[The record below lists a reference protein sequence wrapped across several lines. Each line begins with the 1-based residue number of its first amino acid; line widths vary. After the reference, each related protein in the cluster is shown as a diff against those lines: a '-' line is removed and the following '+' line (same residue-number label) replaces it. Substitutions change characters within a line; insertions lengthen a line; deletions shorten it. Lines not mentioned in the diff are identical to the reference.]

1 MNGTQSIKAIL
12 RVATIASLFA
22 VVISS
27 TAIRPSLAENEY
39 ILLCATDA
47 HRSATGQNASNPQ
60 TGQRLTIIILDEN
73 GVVVPSA
80 RVTLTHVETQTAF
93 KGETDYAG
101 RREFAGLAPGLYTLR
116 VEKEGFYAVVLSDV
130 QVGEAS
136 EAASMEITL
145 NHQQEFAEEIDVV
158 YSSPAI
164 DPAKTATSETLS
176 GIEIINIPYPTTRDV
191 RNVLPF
197 IPGVVQDNAGQVHI
211 NGSASHQIFDLL
223 DGFNITHP
231 VSGLM
236 ELRVSADAL
245 RSIEVIGSRYSAEYG
260 KGSGGV
266 LNLATGMGDD
276 RYRFSA
282 TNFIPS
288 FQTNKG
294 VNLDNWTP
302 RATLS
307 GPLRKKKAWF
317 FEAADAEYNIDIIDE
332 LPEGADRNHSW
343 RIGSLTKAQVNLNQ
357 SNIFTAGF
365 LVNRFGAD
373 HAGVSRFNPVETTL
387 DLSRSAY
394 LFTLKEQSYF
404 SNGALAEI
412 GFGINQFRNEDRPMG
427 TLPYVISPEG
437 TSGNF
442 FKSSEGRAR
451 RYQWVAS
458 LIVPPADWHGRHEFK
473 FGADLDRVTYD
484 QFTERRMIT
493 ILRGDGTRAREVVF
507 SENARF
513 RKNNFEASGFAQDRW
528 SLTNRSI
535 VELGIRL
542 DWDQII
548 RRASLSPRLAFS
560 HLLTKDGDTKIAAGV
575 GLIYDA
581 TNLNFVTRPLNGQRA
596 DFFYLEDGMTPDGP
610 PVETMFLINEQ
621 DLRSPRSF
629 NWSVGLDRKL
639 PASIYMK
646 VEFVQK
652 RGRNGLAFVNVPVGA
667 GQSENVF
674 ELGNAR
680 RDRYDSLQITMR
692 RAFAGGYGLMA
703 SYTRSSARSNTV
715 FEFDIDNPLFSQQ
728 AGGRLAWD
736 TPNRFISWGW
746 LPLLRGFDFAYSAEW
761 RDGYPFS
768 IVDEDQQL
776 VGPPNSRRLP
786 DHFSLNTHIEKRF
799 HFMGFRWG
807 LRAGFNNI
815 TNRDNPTGVNN
826 NIDSP
831 QFLTFGGL
839 QHRTFTG
846 RIRFL
851 GRK

>member
-317 FEAADAEYNIDIIDE
+317 F
-332 LPEGADRNHSW
+332 
-343 RIGSLTKAQVNLNQ
+343 
-357 SNIFTAGF
+357 
-365 LVNRFGAD
+365 
-373 HAGVSRFNPVETTL
+373 
-387 DLSRSAY
+387 
-394 LFTLKEQSYF
+394 
-404 SNGALAEI
+404 
-412 GFGINQFRNEDRPMG
+412 
-427 TLPYVISPEG
+427 
-437 TSGNF
+437 
-442 FKSSEGRAR
+442 
-451 RYQWVAS
+451 
-458 LIVPPADWHGRHEFK
+458 
-473 FGADLDRVTYD
+473 
-484 QFTERRMIT
+484 
-493 ILRGDGTRAREVVF
+493 
-507 SENARF
+507 
-513 RKNNFEASGFAQDRW
+513 
-528 SLTNRSI
+528 
-535 VELGIRL
+535 
-542 DWDQII
+542 
-548 RRASLSPRLAFS
+548 
-560 HLLTKDGDTKIAAGV
+560 
-575 GLIYDA
+575 
-581 TNLNFVTRPLNGQRA
+581 
-596 DFFYLEDGMTPDGP
+596 
-610 PVETMFLINEQ
+610 
-621 DLRSPRSF
+621 
-629 NWSVGLDRKL
+629 
-639 PASIYMK
+639 
-646 VEFVQK
+646 
-652 RGRNGLAFVNVPVGA
+652 
-667 GQSENVF
+667 
-674 ELGNAR
+674 
-680 RDRYDSLQITMR
+680 
-692 RAFAGGYGLMA
+692 
-703 SYTRSSARSNTV
+703 
-715 FEFDIDNPLFSQQ
+715 
-728 AGGRLAWD
+728 
-736 TPNRFISWGW
+736 
-746 LPLLRGFDFAYSAEW
+746 
-761 RDGYPFS
+761 
-768 IVDEDQQL
+768 
-776 VGPPNSRRLP
+776 
-786 DHFSLNTHIEKRF
+786 
-799 HFMGFRWG
+799 
-807 LRAGFNNI
+807 
-815 TNRDNPTGVNN
+815 
-826 NIDSP
+826 
-831 QFLTFGGL
+831 
-839 QHRTFTG
+839 
-846 RIRFL
+846 
-851 GRK
+851 